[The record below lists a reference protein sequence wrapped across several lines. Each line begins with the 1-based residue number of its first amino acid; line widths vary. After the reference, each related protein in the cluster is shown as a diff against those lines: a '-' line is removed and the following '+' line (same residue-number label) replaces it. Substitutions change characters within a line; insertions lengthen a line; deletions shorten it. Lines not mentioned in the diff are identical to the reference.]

1 MIGGFGKHSALS
13 CHPARLK
20 FSCLSEN
27 AMQAV
32 RGNEGIEDVRNIPL
46 SGESCTAAG
55 NRQGNSGHRILGKRV
70 RVSPITD
77 IPDIEQSELG

>member
-27 AMQAV
+27 AMQMVQGNERIVTVRKYSAV
-32 RGNEGIEDVRNIPL
+32 RSELRGCGKSAGKIAGIEF
-46 SGESCTAAG
+46 
-55 NRQGNSGHRILGKRV
+55 
-70 RVSPITD
+70 
-77 IPDIEQSELG
+77 